1 MADEETGDL
10 TADMMG
16 PVVLSE
22 LEFESRKHPSLAD
35 TLLSSTSFLK
45 TKQTSVST
53 ADTWKESEVTCAVK
67 QGANDSI
74 L

>member
-53 ADTWKESEVTCAVK
+53 ADT
-67 QGANDSI
+67 
-74 L
+74 